1 MKWKYTAY
9 VSSLPVVL
17 FWRNPSLFFS
27 LLNIGNLGYWHN
39 EKIHWIQWLEV
50 LFLPENYNVE
60 IIEFMQ
66 NSHKWYSFFEHQ
78 CSWDCNISS
87 YDWHFLSPLYPLLM
101 KMLNRSQGALLLDRA
116 TGAWACCGREAAG
129 EWSRAVSAPMC
140 PSLEERWWPREVT
153 VPDHCE
159 AQSTQRSS
167 LAAVVIVFLVYERG
181 VRCKMLQKAHFCYFM
196 YRISTKTALKR

>member
-1 MKWKYTAY
+1 M
-9 VSSLPVVL
+9 
-17 FWRNPSLFFS
+17 
-27 LLNIGNLGYWHN
+27 
-39 EKIHWIQWLEV
+39 

-78 CSWDCNISS
+78 RSWDCNISS
-87 YDWHFLSPLYPLLM
+87 YDWHFLPPLCPLLM
-101 KMLNRSQGALLLDRA
+101 KMLNCSHGALLLDRA

-129 EWSRAVSAPMC
+129 ELSRAVSAPMC

-167 LAAVVIVFLVYERG
+167 PVVVVIVFLVYERG
-181 VRCKMLQKAHFCYFM
+181 WAAKCFRKHIFTILCIEL
-196 YRISTKTALKR
+196 ALKHP